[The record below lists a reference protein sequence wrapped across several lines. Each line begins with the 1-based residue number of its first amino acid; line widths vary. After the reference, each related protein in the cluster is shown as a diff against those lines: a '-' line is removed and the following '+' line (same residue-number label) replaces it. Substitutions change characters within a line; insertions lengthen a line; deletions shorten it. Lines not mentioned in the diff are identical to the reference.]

1 MAGRTRRAL
10 GVGLAALVAAAIA
23 PGSASAEAKYPLD
36 GNGMWIWYVS
46 QSGGSASAI
55 ADKARNHNFRTV
67 LIKSSDG
74 GSAWSQFTPTLID
87 RLQERGLR
95 VCAWQ
100 FVYGNQPRAEAMR
113 GAEAVA
119 KGADCLVID
128 AESAYEGRYRAAD
141 RYLRGLRG
149 RIGHSYP
156 LALAGFPYVDYHPSF
171 PFSVFLGRGGAT
183 MNAPQVYWRTIGT
196 SVPTALAHAFT
207 WNRPYDR
214 RIFPLGQTYQ
224 DPPDDELRAFR
235 RRSAGYNARGVS
247 WWSWQETGGHEWD
260 VIGHPLHGPYPDPPN
275 DFPKLS
281 QGARGDTVLLLQ
293 ELLRSAGKRVGI
305 DGTFG
310 SGTTRA
316 VRRFQADHSVAQT
329 GTVGDV
335 TWRKLNDFRPVRVN
349 WSQRGNP
356 GFVAKTMRARIAPAF
371 EVPSTPGRP

>member
-1 MAGRTRRAL
+1 MPGKTKLTSVIALAACLAL
-10 GVGLAALVAAAIA
+10 GPAAESVATR
-23 PGSASAEAKYPLD
+23 YPLD

-55 ADKARNHNFRTV
+55 ADQAQSHNFRTV

-74 GSAWSQFTPTLID
+74 GSAWSQFTPQLVD
-87 RLQERGLR
+87 RLHDRGLR

-100 FVYGNQPRAEAMR
+100 FVYGARPRAEAQR

-141 RYLRGLRG
+141 RYLRGLRA

-156 LALAGFPYVDYHPSF
+156 LALAGFPYVDFHLTF
-171 PFSVFLGRGGAT
+171 PYSVLLGRGGAT
-183 MNAPQVYWRTIGT
+183 MNAPQAYWRTIGT
-196 SVPTALAHAFT
+196 TVPTALAHTYT

-260 VIGHPLHGPYPDPPN
+260 VIGHRIHGPYPDPPN
-275 DFPKLS
+275 DFPTLS
-281 QGARGDTVLLLQ
+281 EGARGDLVLWIQ
-293 ELLRSAGKRVGI
+293 QLLRAAGERVGV

-310 SGTTRA
+310 SGTIQA
-316 VRRFQADHSVAQT
+316 VRRFQGDHGLAQS
-329 GTVGDV
+329 GIVGDA
-335 TWRKLNDFRPVRVN
+335 TWRKLDDFRAARIN

-356 GFVAKTMRARIAPAF
+356 GFTKAMQARIAPPF

>member
-1 MAGRTRRAL
+1 MAGRARRAL

-23 PGSASAEAKYPLD
+23 PATASAKYPLD

-55 ADKARNHNFRTV
+55 ADKARDHHFRTV

-74 GSAWSQFTPTLID
+74 GSAWSQFTRTLVD
-87 RLQERGLR
+87 RLHDRGMR

-100 FVYGNQPRAEAMR
+100 FVYGAQPRAEALR
-113 GAEAVA
+113 GAEAVE

-141 RYLRGLRG
+141 RYLRRLRG

-156 LALAGFPYVDYHPSF
+156 LALAGFPYVDYHQSF
-171 PFSVFLGRGGAT
+171 PYSVFLGRGGAT

-196 SVPTALAHAFT
+196 SVPTALAHTYT

-235 RRSAGYNARGVS
+235 RRSAGYDAPRRQLV
-247 WWSWQETGGHEWD
+247 
-260 VIGHPLHGPYPDPPN
+260 VV
-275 DFPKLS
+275 
-281 QGARGDTVLLLQ
+281 AGD
-293 ELLRSAGKRVGI
+293 R
-305 DGTFG
+305 
-310 SGTTRA
+310 RA
-316 VRRFQADHSVAQT
+316 
-329 GTVGDV
+329 
-335 TWRKLNDFRPVRVN
+335 
-349 WSQRGNP
+349 
-356 GFVAKTMRARIAPAF
+356 
-371 EVPSTPGRP
+371 

>member
-1 MAGRTRRAL
+1 MAGAIRRAA
-10 GVGLAALVAAAIA
+10 GGCLAALAAALAVA
-23 PGSASAEAKYPLD
+23 PSASGAQYPLD

-46 QSGGSASAI
+46 QSGGNASAI

-74 GSAWSQFTPTLID
+74 GSAWSQFTPQLVA
-87 RLQERGLR
+87 RLQDRGLR

-100 FVYGNQPRAEAMR
+100 FVYGDRPRAEAQR

-128 AESAYEGRYRAAD
+128 AESAYEGKYRAAD

-156 LALAGFPYVDYHPSF
+156 LALAGFPYVDYHQRF

-196 SVPTALAHAFT
+196 SVPTALAHTYT

-224 DPPDDELRAFR
+224 NPPDDELRAFR
-235 RRSAGYNARGVS
+235 RRSAGYNASGVS
-247 WWSWQETGGHEWD
+247 WWSWQETGAHEWD
-260 VIGHPLHGPYPDPPN
+260 VIGRRLSGPYPDPPN
-275 DFPKLS
+275 DFPRLS
-281 QGARGDTVLLLQ
+281 EGARGDTVLLLQ

-316 VRRFQADHSVAQT
+316 VRRFQDEHGLDRT
-329 GTVGDV
+329 GIASNV

-356 GFVAKTMRARIAPAF
+356 GFAKALRLKVAPAV
-371 EVPSTPGRP
+371 ELPSTPGRP